1 MTPAAD
7 APVPAA
13 PPAPPVVRAGSR
25 IAWDQPVLD
34 GTDVADYRF
43 ALVAGRVRVPLEGAR
58 CEEGRPLWPAACS
71 APLPSLDRGRHGLA
85 VIALGLGARGR
96 ESRPSPTIEI
106 DVP

>member
-7 APVPAA
+7 APP
-13 PPAPPVVRAGSR
+13 PPAPPIVRPGSR

-34 GTDVADYRF
+34 GTDIAAYRF
-43 ALVAGRVRVPLEGAR
+43 VLVVDGARLPLGGAR
-58 CEEGRPLWPAACS
+58 CEAGQPHWPTACS
-71 APLPSLDRGRHGLA
+71 APLPPLAPGRHGLA

-96 ESRPSPTIEI
+96 ESRPSPTIQI